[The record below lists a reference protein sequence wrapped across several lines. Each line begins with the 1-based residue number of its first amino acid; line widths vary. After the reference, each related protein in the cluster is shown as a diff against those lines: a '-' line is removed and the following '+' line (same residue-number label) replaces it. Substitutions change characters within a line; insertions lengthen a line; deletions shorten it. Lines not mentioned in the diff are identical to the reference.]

1 MASVFSPTLLLRSLD
16 CLLSAS
22 QRFPPNLWRF
32 RFTTSTLLLLPSAA
46 GCRHPA
52 EVRGMNVTEKTW
64 VHAELLQLKQGK
76 VRNEMTDGAQ
86 LGLLWKHEGSSKH
99 VMVLLHRVVLEE
111 L

>member
-1 MASVFSPTLLLRSLD
+1 MLNYLQSLIHHLYPT
-16 CLLSAS
+16 AAA
-22 QRFPPNLWRF
+22 
-32 RFTTSTLLLLPSAA
+32 TAA

-52 EVRGMNVTEKTW
+52 EVRFRDQETW
-64 VHAELLQLKQGK
+64 DHAELLQLKQGK

-86 LGLLWKHEGSSKH
+86 LGLLWKPEGSSKH

>member
-1 MASVFSPTLLLRSLD
+1 MLRTNLADYDTTPSPLPLLVI
-16 CLLSAS
+16 
-22 QRFPPNLWRF
+22 
-32 RFTTSTLLLLPSAA
+32 AA

-52 EVRGMNVTEKTW
+52 EVRFRDQETW
-64 VHAELLQLKQGK
+64 DHAELLQLKQGK

-86 LGLLWKHEGSSKH
+86 LGLLWKPEGSSKH

>member
-1 MASVFSPTLLLRSLD
+1 
-16 CLLSAS
+16 
-22 QRFPPNLWRF
+22 
-32 RFTTSTLLLLPSAA
+32 
-46 GCRHPA
+46 
-52 EVRGMNVTEKTW
+52 MNVTEKTW